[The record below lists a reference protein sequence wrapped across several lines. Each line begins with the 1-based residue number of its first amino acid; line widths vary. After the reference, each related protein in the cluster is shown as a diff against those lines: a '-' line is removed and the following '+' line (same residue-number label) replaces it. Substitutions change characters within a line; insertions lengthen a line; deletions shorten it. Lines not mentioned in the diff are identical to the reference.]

1 MISVRSLVTGLALA
15 GLLVFP
21 ASAETL
27 QDALVAAYNNN
38 PQLLAQRAQVRATDE
53 SVPQALGGWRPT
65 VSLTGQAGRQ
75 HSENNLRESTTSPRS
90 VTGQISQPLF
100 RGGRTTANISQAESN
115 VLAARAFL
123 HQTEQTILNGVVA
136 AYMNVLRD
144 QAIVELNRNNESV
157 LSRQLQAT
165 RDRFEV
171 GELTRT
177 DTAQAE
183 SRLSGATTTRIQAE
197 NNLIASRAVYQRL
210 VGSPPGELAPAP
222 AITGL
227 PATQQDA
234 INIAL
239 DENPTVVQAEYV
251 EEASR
256 HAVRSALG
264 VLLPTVSLNAS
275 AGRSDGNSNTTGAA
289 NANTGATDTQ
299 SITAQVSVPL
309 YQSGSEYAAVR
320 AAKETNSQ
328 RRIEID
334 VQRRQAIENTIRA
347 WSSLLTATDRIRSG
361 ADQVRAA
368 EVALDGVRQESDV
381 GSRTTLDVLNA
392 EQELL
397 NARVALVIAERDEY
411 VAAFDLRSAIGRLTA
426 AQLALPVEVY
436 DPAIHYRAVR
446 NKLFG
451 LSTPDEQRS
460 AVR

>member
-65 VSLTGQAGRQ
+65 VSLTGQTGRQ

-90 VTGQISQPLF
+90 LTGQISQPLY
-100 RGGRTTANISQAESN
+100 RGGRTTASISQAESN

-183 SRLSGATTTRIQAE
+183 ARLSGATTTRIQAE

-210 VGSPPGELAPAP
+210 VGSPPGELAP
-222 AITGL
+222 
-227 PATQQDA
+227 
-234 INIAL
+234 
-239 DENPTVVQAEYV
+239 
-251 EEASR
+251 
-256 HAVRSALG
+256 
-264 VLLPTVSLNAS
+264 
-275 AGRSDGNSNTTGAA
+275 
-289 NANTGATDTQ
+289 
-299 SITAQVSVPL
+299 
-309 YQSGSEYAAVR
+309 
-320 AAKETNSQ
+320 
-328 RRIEID
+328 
-334 VQRRQAIENTIRA
+334 
-347 WSSLLTATDRIRSG
+347 
-361 ADQVRAA
+361 
-368 EVALDGVRQESDV
+368 
-381 GSRTTLDVLNA
+381 
-392 EQELL
+392 
-397 NARVALVIAERDEY
+397 
-411 VAAFDLRSAIGRLTA
+411 
-426 AQLALPVEVY
+426 
-436 DPAIHYRAVR
+436 
-446 NKLFG
+446 
-451 LSTPDEQRS
+451 
-460 AVR
+460 

>member
-21 ASAETL
+21 AGAETL

-53 SVPQALGGWRPT
+53 TVPQALGGWRPT
-65 VSLTGQAGRQ
+65 VSLTGQTGRQ
-75 HSENNLRESTTSPRS
+75 HSENNVRESNTSPRS
-90 VTGQISQPLF
+90 LTGNLSQPIY
-100 RGGRTTANISQAESN
+100 RGGRTTASVSQAESN

-210 VGSPPGELAPAP
+210 VGTPPVDLTPAP

-227 PATQQDA
+227 PETQDDA
-234 INIAL
+234 IRIAL

-256 HAVRSALG
+256 YAVRSALG

-275 AGRSDGNSNTTGAA
+275 ASRSENQSTTTTTTT
-289 NANTGATDTQ
+289 NVGATDTQ

-397 NARVALVIAERDEY
+397 NARVALVVAERDEY

-451 LSTPDEQRS
+451 LSTPDESQAAR
-460 AVR
+460 R